1 MKKFSILLLATF
13 FVFGLVVQAGAQD
26 QEPHVVTVDAFV
38 GDPVIT
44 FEEADVVLSY
54 DVPLTIEY
62 TSYNVVFAEEGTD
75 GGWRFNDSYLG
86 TLWGMPYSV
95 GNIDLLT
102 FQTTRVPLRMDFV
115 EPVTRVG
122 FDVGSAY
129 GDPITVTVYRDGSE
143 PETFYHYSNWDE
155 SIFKWLNPF
164 FGIEDLKGI
173 DAVEIS
179 AEAVVPNYDNLINN
193 FLIDNFRIGGTPETG
208 PPETAPPETGPTAIE
223 VKVNIKPPNCSGT
236 SINVKSKGVIPV
248 VIAGKD
254 VDVTMIDPTTI
265 LLNGVAPVRSALE
278 DVPYCSNDSD
288 GVLDLTLKFNTQELV
303 DAMEASALAAGVTL
317 ENDDLPVLH
326 LTGSLF
332 DGTAI
337 YADEPVSVTGKPVK
351 DNTVRGDSQSFD
363 PHSLHDQGHH
373 KGSDKHQ

>member
-129 GDPITVTVYRDGSE
+129 GDPITVTIYREGSE

-173 DAVEIS
+173 DAIEIS

-193 FLIDNFRIGGTPETG
+193 FLIDNLRIGGTPETG
-208 PPETAPPETGPTAIE
+208 PPETGPTEIE
-223 VKVNIKPPNCSGT
+223 VTMHVNPPSCSGAF
-236 SINVKSKGVIPV
+236 INMKSKGVTPV
-248 VIAGKD
+248 VIAGSED
-254 VDVTMIDPTTI
+254 FDVTMIDPASI
-265 LLNGVAPVRSALE
+265 LLHGVAPVRSAIE
-278 DVPYCSNDSD
+278 DAPYCNNSGSD
-288 GVLDLTLKFNTQELV
+288 GYWDLTLKFDTKELA
-303 DAMEASALAAGVTL
+303 DAMEASAVAKGVTL

-337 YADEPVSVTGKPVK
+337 YADEPVSVKGKPVK
-351 DNTVRGDSQSFD
+351 ESKRKGSKRSFD
-363 PHSLHDQGHH
+363 SHSRHDRGHH
-373 KGSDKHQ
+373 KGWDHNR